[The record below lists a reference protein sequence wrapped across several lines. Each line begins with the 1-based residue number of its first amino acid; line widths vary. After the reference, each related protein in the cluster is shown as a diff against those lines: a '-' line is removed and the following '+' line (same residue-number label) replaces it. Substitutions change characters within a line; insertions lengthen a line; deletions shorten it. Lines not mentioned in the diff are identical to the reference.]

1 MNDDLPTYQE
11 TRAALL
17 IDPDRPITLEYRSPG
32 AGRVDWFSDVT
43 DVNAT
48 QLMPA
53 VTPSPTSRHAA

>member
-1 MNDDLPTYQE
+1 MNDDLLTFQE
-11 TRAALL
+11 TREATL
-17 IDPDRPITLEYRSPG
+17 IDPDRPVTLEYQSPG

-53 VTPSPTSRHAA
+53 VKPSPGSRHAA